1 METVSG
7 GRMTIDSRLKLDT
20 VFSLGNRSVVILTAV
35 LTVGAL
41 AVSASAWMV
50 HYGSDGSTTATNS
63 ATKSPPSSPQGRA
76 QSQRIDPVLITLL
89 PTGFEPKE
97 VMRPKGLFLLVVDNR
112 SNNSDVLLRLDHES
126 GRREYEERVK
136 DGKIDWRK
144 PFDLHPGRYSLT
156 EANHPNW
163 VCHITIAER

>member
-1 METVSG
+1 
-7 GRMTIDSRLKLDT
+7 MTINSRFKLNT
-20 VFSLGNRSVVILTAV
+20 VLSLRNRSVVILTAA
-35 LTVGAL
+35 LTVSSAL
-41 AVSASAWMV
+41 AMSARAWIIR
-50 HYGSDGSTTATNS
+50 YEGDGSTTATNS
-63 ATKSPPSSPQGRA
+63 ATKSPPSSPQGHA
-76 QSQRIDPVLITLL
+76 QRQRIDPVFITLL

-126 GRREYEERVK
+126 GRREHEERVK

-163 VCHITIAER
+163 VCHITITER